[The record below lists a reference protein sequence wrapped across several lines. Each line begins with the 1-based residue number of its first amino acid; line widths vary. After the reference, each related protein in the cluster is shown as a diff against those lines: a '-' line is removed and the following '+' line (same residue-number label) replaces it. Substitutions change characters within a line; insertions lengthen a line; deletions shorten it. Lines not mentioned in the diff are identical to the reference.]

1 MRTTVSLTALAA
13 LACCA
18 SFGCESKPKPAASP
32 ASQPMATTLE
42 PTPLPK
48 GWVELFNGRDLTG
61 WKPFLA
67 DNSADP
73 ATVWSVSNGVLIC
86 EGKPAGYIATTN
98 TYTSFE
104 LTLDWRFDAEK
115 GAGNSG
121 VLMRVQNPDKVWPR
135 SVEAQLHSGN
145 AGDIWNIDDFD
156 MKTAP
161 ARTKGRWTG
170 KMKPTNEKPLGE
182 WNSYRIV
189 LDGGKLDMWVNGEL
203 QNSATDVQLLPG
215 RIALQS
221 EGAHIEFRNIRLK
234 PLDGPGR
241 NAR

>member
-1 MRTTVSLTALAA
+1 M
-13 LACCA
+13 
-18 SFGCESKPKPAASP
+18 
-32 ASQPMATTLE
+32 
-42 PTPLPK
+42 
-48 GWVELFNGRDLTG
+48 
-61 WKPFLA
+61 
-67 DNSADP
+67 
-73 ATVWSVSNGVLIC
+73 C
-86 EGKPAGYIATTN
+86 EGKPAGYIATTKS
-98 TYTSFE
+98 YTSFE

-135 SVEAQLHSGN
+135 SVEAQLQSGN

-170 KMKPTNEKPLGE
+170 KMKPSNEKPLGE

-189 LDGGKLDMWVNGEL
+189 LDGGKLEMWVNGEL